1 VRELDLDDRIDL
13 EGRWLLPEEVLAT
26 VRDAD
31 CGVVPNLPSPLN
43 DLTLSAKLLDYV
55 SLGIPAVVARLEVQA
70 AHFDDTEVTFFEP
83 GNARSLA
90 DAVLWVA
97 ANPAEAR
104 SKAERAQRRVAAYA
118 WPRQRD
124 AYLRLLSEL
133 TGEPVE
139 PRQPAARS

>member
-1 VRELDLDDRIDL
+1 
-13 EGRWLLPEEVLAT
+13 
-26 VRDAD
+26 
-31 CGVVPNLPSPLN
+31 
-43 DLTLSAKLLDYV
+43 
-55 SLGIPAVVARLEVQA
+55 VARLEVQA